1 MQCYINNG
9 VVKAACEA
17 GVRGE
22 GEKHARERA
31 IYAGEK
37 MPFRSDVQL
46 KGSFRVIFMSSHSR
60 LTHYIKCRL
69 EKEPFIESFL
79 CPYNHS

>member
-1 MQCYINNG
+1 MQCYINNS

-17 GVRGE
+17 GIRGE

-46 KGSFRVIFMSSHSR
+46 KGS
-60 LTHYIKCRL
+60 L
-69 EKEPFIESFL
+69 E
-79 CPYNHS
+79 